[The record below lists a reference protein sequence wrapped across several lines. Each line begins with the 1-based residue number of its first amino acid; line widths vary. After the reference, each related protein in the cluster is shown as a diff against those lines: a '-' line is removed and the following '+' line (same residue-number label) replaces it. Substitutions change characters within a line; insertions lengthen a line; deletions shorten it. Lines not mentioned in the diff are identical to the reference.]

1 MSIDPLDRLHD
12 QQPVPGQDQ
21 NPSHA
26 PDPDFIT
33 DNPDVQR
40 GPGNGDGP
48 SERPGPGPDVQDPG
62 RPDLDDPNKPGLGNP
77 IP

>member
-1 MSIDPLDRLHD
+1 MSIDPLDRRLS
-12 QQPVPGQDQ
+12 QQPVPGEEEPPIQ
-21 NPSHA
+21 A
-26 PDPDFIT
+26 PAPDFIT

-48 SERPGPGPDVQDPG
+48 SERPGTGPDVQDPG

>member
-1 MSIDPLDRLHD
+1 MSIDPLDRLHN

-21 NPSHA
+21 NPSNA

-40 GPGNGDGP
+40 EPGNREPD
-48 SERPGPGPDVQDPG
+48 RPGIGPDVQDPG
-62 RPDLDDPNKPGLGNP
+62 RPDLDPNEPGLGNP

>member
-1 MSIDPLDRLHD
+1 MSIDPLDRLHN

-21 NPSHA
+21 NPVHA

-33 DNPDVQR
+33 DNPDVQD
-40 GPGNGDGP
+40 PDGGGG
-48 SERPGPGPDVQDPG
+48 SGTGPDVEDPG
-62 RPDLDDPNKPGLGNP
+62 RPDLDDPNEPGLGNP